1 MVTLDKLEYQPL
13 EFAATWD
20 DEFKKF
26 PYQRQPFGD
35 FNQLAKWHK
44 LGFTHKNFTG
54 EMCPD
59 QSITPAWAKNIGKI
73 LGWKDCGYTFYRM
86 QVGDIL
92 PPHVDHFNKY
102 KELFH
107 IADSEDVMRCIV
119 FLEDKKVG
127 HMSEFAGLSISDWYR
142 GYAVAWRGTVEHS
155 ALNIGYE
162 PRYTL
167 QITGHA

>member
-1 MVTLDKLEYQPL
+1 MVTLARYEHMFL
-13 EFAATWD
+13 EFKPMWD
-20 DEFKKF
+20 YDYKEF
-26 PYQRQPFGD
+26 PYHRQAFGD
-35 FNQLAKWHK
+35 FDQLAKWHRQ
-44 LGFTHKNFTG
+44 GFTHKNFTG
-54 EMCPD
+54 EMCSD
-59 QSITPAWAKNIGKI
+59 QSVTPDWARHIGDT

-119 FLEDKKVG
+119 FLEDKKPG
-127 HMSEFAGLSISDWYR
+127 HMSEFEGLSVGDWHR
-142 GYAVAWRGTVEHS
+142 GGAVAWRGTVEHS